1 MKKEIRIIVN
11 NATLSDK
18 NFQKAIDELQTKGFF
33 KDGKFVYEE
42 QQEKEILELLK
53 QFPGCFKI
61 EK

>member
-1 MKKEIRIIVN
+1 MRIIMN
-11 NATLSDK
+11 TTALSNK
-18 NFQKAIDELQTKGFF
+18 KCQKAIDELQTKGFF